1 MNGQAKGL
9 SDRNTFITCC
19 TEERGS
25 KSGENLRLSSLIPA
39 YSRLSSLN
47 GRKMVE
53 APDGEHSS
61 IMQNALQTEIGTR
74 ATRPSEDPRQSQ
86 ARTSLEFGRARWMRG
101 SCDWMNAKAECW
113 SDHYVTLVSFVIAE
127 VPFLENSRAARL
139 CDLDS
144 ENSASRSRLGVGGI
158 TVQRESVP

>member
-1 MNGQAKGL
+1 LGTAEQPIADCEGPSVNADSRNSETGKGRWNGKI
-9 SDRNTFITCC
+9 F
-19 TEERGS
+19 
-25 KSGENLRLSSLIPA
+25 A

-47 GRKMVE
+47 GRKMFE
-53 APDGEHSS
+53 APDGERSS
-61 IMQNALQTEIGTR
+61 ILQNARQTEMGTR

-86 ARTSLEFGRARWMRG
+86 ARTSLAFGRAGWMRG
-101 SCDWMNAKAECW
+101 NAEWMNAKAECW
-113 SDHYVTLVSFVIAE
+113 SDHYVTLVSFVTAE

-139 CDLDS
+139 FDLDS